1 MTDKTNNKKVNQK
14 KLEGIVVS
22 DAMDK
27 TVVVEVA
34 RLVKHPKYGKFVT
47 MHKKYKAH
55 DEDNVYK
62 KGDKVTIVEC
72 VPVSKDKHFTVQVA

>member
-1 MTDKTNNKKVNQK
+1 MSQDNNTINSK
-14 KLEGIVVS
+14 KLEGLVVS

-27 TVVVEVA
+27 TVVVEIA
-34 RLVKHPKYGKFVT
+34 RLIKHPKYGKYIT

-55 DEDNVYK
+55 DENNVYK

-72 VPVSKDKHFTVQVA
+72 APMSRDKHFKVVI